1 MAETLQQENDRLRK
15 EIRLLKLDASK
26 RAFYALNR
34 IVNQQVD
41 LLNDFDI
48 KSNVEGKKSENAAF
62 ERTQSIWKEMPKLVS
77 ELNNLRAELKIDG
90 EAKINDEEVWLPTSV
105 ESMAD

>member
-1 MAETLQQENDRLRK
+1 MAETIQQEVERLRK
-15 EIRLLKLDASK
+15 EIRWLKLDGSK

-48 KSNVEGKKSENAAF
+48 KSTVVGKKSENAEF

-90 EAKINDEEVWLPTSV
+90 EKITDEEVWLPTSV